1 MATLRKTSSGGVRV
15 GVNIVLSAQ
24 NKALTFKWRTITFT
38 DFYQRRHFYMAVVT
52 IDREAGD
59 SGKGFRLQLIRAIK
73 LMLKTIKQDSNT
85 VFFTAV
91 ENLEDVSHQT
101 IIDGEVISYFEEDK
115 NYDLNGNFTIFSP
128 PVINTLV
135 GFFDIYVDQFRTS
148 NNVYLGFY
156 TTRSIGKERKAKL
169 KSGKEIDLPDDPILK
184 TLQSIDDTSDE
195 VVSLVKDIVSEEYA
209 SQYEEKSTSGNL
221 ETLKGLTIDRFKEFL
236 RTISWYFG
244 QEDEDDLKKTVL
256 KDIENSPIHN
266 NAHIGKENII
276 FCLLMDK
283 LSERQN
289 SKNLVDKLVHSSD
302 VKLIFKEAESQVP
315 DENIDPTWRYIAE
328 LEKDV
333 TDRRNLKEKVLSVVG
348 NISERRIKQLARKAS
363 GSKYEECEA
372 DKSFL
377 SLKYRV
383 FEACEEYFSGDG
395 YVAPESSSD
404 MDAVIKTLVS
414 KAVDDISKL
423 KSDYKYT
430 ISNDKTVEGIIWNLF
445 DGCFLAFDE
454 CSDE

>member
-1 MATLRKTSSGGVRV
+1 MTAE
-15 GVNIVLSAQ
+15 
-24 NKALTFKWRTITFT
+24 
-38 DFYQRRHFYMAVVT
+38 T

-73 LMLKTIKQDSNT
+73 LMLQTIQRDQNT

-101 IIDGEVISYFEEDK
+101 IVDGEVSNYFEEDK

-128 PVINTLV
+128 PIINTLV
-135 GFFDIYVDQFRTS
+135 SFYDIYVNQFRIS
-148 NNVYLGFY
+148 DSVYLGFY
-156 TTRSIGKERKAKL
+156 TTRGVGKERKSKL
-169 KSGKEIDLPDDPILK
+169 NGGKEINLPKSPILEI
-184 TLQSIDDTSDE
+184 LQSLDDASDE
-195 VVSLVKDIVSEEYA
+195 VISLVKEILVEEYTY
-209 SQYEEKSTSGNL
+209 QYKEKSKSGNL
-221 ETLKGLTIDRFKEFL
+221 ETLQGLSIDGFKDFL
-236 RTISWYFG
+236 KTISWHFG
-244 QEDEDDLKKTVL
+244 QENEDALKQTVL
-256 KDIENSPIHN
+256 KDIENSPLHN

-302 VKLIFKEAESQVP
+302 VKLIFKEAESQIS
-315 DENIDPTWRYIAE
+315 DESIDPTWRYIAE

-333 TDRRNLKEKVLSVVG
+333 TDKRNLKEKVLSVIED
-348 NISERRIKQLARKAS
+348 ISDRRIRQLARKAS
-363 GSKYEECEA
+363 GSKYEEREA

-395 YVAPESSSD
+395 YVAPENGGD
-404 MDAVIKTLVS
+404 LDAVLKTLVS

-423 KSDYKYT
+423 KKDYKYT
-430 ISNDKTVEGIIWNLF
+430 ISNDKTIEGIIWNLF

-454 CSDE
+454 YCDE

>member
-1 MATLRKTSSGGVRV
+1 MTAE
-15 GVNIVLSAQ
+15 
-24 NKALTFKWRTITFT
+24 
-38 DFYQRRHFYMAVVT
+38 T

-73 LMLKTIKQDSNT
+73 LMLKTIQQDANT

-101 IIDGEVISYFEEDK
+101 IVDGEVINYFEEDK
-115 NYDLNGNFTIFSP
+115 NYDLNGKFTIFSP
-128 PVINTLV
+128 PVTNTLV
-135 GFFDIYVDQFRTS
+135 SFFDIYVDQFRTS

-156 TTRSIGKERKAKL
+156 TTRNVGKERKSKL
-169 KSGKEIDLPDDPILK
+169 NSGEEITLPEKSILEI
-184 TLQSIDDTSDE
+184 LQSLDEASDE
-195 VVSLVKDIVSEEYA
+195 IISLVKDILVEEYA
-209 SQYEEKSTSGNL
+209 SQYKEKSKSGNL
-221 ETLKGLTIDRFKEFL
+221 ETLQGLTVDRFKDFL
-236 RTISWYFG
+236 KKVSWHFG
-244 QEDEDDLKKTVL
+244 QEDEDALKQTVL
-256 KDIENSPIHN
+256 KNIESSPLHN

-302 VKLIFKEAESQVP
+302 VKLIFKEAESQIP
-315 DENIDPTWRYIAE
+315 DESIDPTWRYIAE

-333 TDRRNLKEKVLSVVG
+333 TDKRNLKEKVISVIAD
-348 NISERRIKQLARKAS
+348 ISDRRIRQLARKAS
-363 GSKYEECEA
+363 GSKYEEREA

-377 SLKYRV
+377 SMKYRV

-395 YVAPESSSD
+395 YVSPENGGD
-404 MDAVIKTLVS
+404 LDAVLKTLVS
-414 KAVDDISKL
+414 KAVEDISKL
-423 KSDYKYT
+423 KTDYKYT
-430 ISNDKTVEGIIWNLF
+430 ISNDKTIEGIIWNLF

-454 CSDE
+454 YSDE

>member
-1 MATLRKTSSGGVRV
+1 ML
-15 GVNIVLSAQ
+15 Q
-24 NKALTFKWRTITFT
+24 TI
-38 DFYQRRHFYMAVVT
+38 QR
-52 IDREAGD
+52 D
-59 SGKGFRLQLIRAIK
+59 Q
-73 LMLKTIKQDSNT
+73 NT

-101 IIDGEVISYFEEDK
+101 IVDGEVSNYFEEDK

-128 PVINTLV
+128 PIINTLV
-135 GFFDIYVDQFRTS
+135 SFYDIYVNQFRIS
-148 NNVYLGFY
+148 DSVYLGFY
-156 TTRSIGKERKAKL
+156 TTRGVGKERKSKL
-169 KSGKEIDLPDDPILK
+169 NGGKEINLPKSPILEI
-184 TLQSIDDTSDE
+184 LQSLDDASDE
-195 VVSLVKDIVSEEYA
+195 VISLVKEILVEEYTY
-209 SQYEEKSTSGNL
+209 QYKEKSKSGNL
-221 ETLKGLTIDRFKEFL
+221 ETLQGLSIDGFKDFL
-236 RTISWYFG
+236 KTISWHFG
-244 QEDEDDLKKTVL
+244 QENEDALKQTVL
-256 KDIENSPIHN
+256 KDIENSPLHN

-302 VKLIFKEAESQVP
+302 VKLIFKEAESQIS
-315 DENIDPTWRYIAE
+315 DESIDPTWRYIAE

-333 TDRRNLKEKVLSVVG
+333 TDKRNLKEKVLSVIED
-348 NISERRIKQLARKAS
+348 ISDRRIRQLARKAS
-363 GSKYEECEA
+363 GSKYEEREA

-395 YVAPESSSD
+395 YVAPENGGD
-404 MDAVIKTLVS
+404 LDAVLKTLVS

-423 KSDYKYT
+423 KKDYKYT
-430 ISNDKTVEGIIWNLF
+430 ISNDKTIEGIIWNLF

-454 CSDE
+454 YCDE

>member
-1 MATLRKTSSGGVRV
+1 MTAE
-15 GVNIVLSAQ
+15 
-24 NKALTFKWRTITFT
+24 
-38 DFYQRRHFYMAVVT
+38 T

-73 LMLKTIKQDSNT
+73 LMLQTIQLDQST

-101 IIDGEVISYFEEDK
+101 IVDGEVCNYFEEDK

-148 NNVYLGFY
+148 DNVFLGFY
-156 TTRSIGKERKAKL
+156 TTRSVGKERKSKL
-169 KSGKEIDLPDDPILK
+169 NGDKEISLPENPILEI
-184 TLQSIDDTSDE
+184 LQSLDDASDE
-195 VVSLVKDIVSEEYA
+195 VVSLVKEILIEEYTY
-209 SQYEEKSTSGNL
+209 QYEEKSKSGNL
-221 ETLKGLTIDRFKEFL
+221 ETLQGLSADDFKKFL
-236 RTISWYFG
+236 KAILWHFG
-244 QEDEDDLKKTVL
+244 QEDEDALKQTVL
-256 KDIENSPIHN
+256 KEIENSPLHN

-289 SKNLVDKLVHSSD
+289 RKNLVEKLVHSSD
-302 VKLIFKEAESQVP
+302 VKLIFKEAESQIP
-315 DENIDPTWRYIAE
+315 DVSIDPTWRSIAE

-333 TDRRNLKEKVLSVVG
+333 TDKRNLEEKVLSTIED
-348 NISERRIKQLARKAS
+348 ISDRRIRQLARKAS
-363 GSKYEECEA
+363 SSKYEEREA

-383 FEACEEYFSGDG
+383 FEACEEYFTGDG
-395 YVAPESSSD
+395 YVVPENFGD
-404 MDAVIKTLVS
+404 LDAVIRTLVS
-414 KAVDDISKL
+414 KALDDISIL
-423 KSDYKYT
+423 ENDYKYT
-430 ISNDKTVEGIIWNLF
+430 ISNDKTIEGIIWNLF

-454 CSDE
+454 YCSE

>member
-1 MATLRKTSSGGVRV
+1 MTA
-15 GVNIVLSAQ
+15 
-24 NKALTFKWRTITFT
+24 
-38 DFYQRRHFYMAVVT
+38 VT

-73 LMLKTIKQDSNT
+73 LMLQTIKQDANT

-101 IIDGEVISYFEEDK
+101 IVDGEVSSYFEEDK

-128 PVINTLV
+128 PVTNTLV
-135 GFFDIYVDQFRTS
+135 SFFDIYVDQFRTS

-156 TTRSIGKERKAKL
+156 TTRNIGQERKSKL
-169 KSGKEIDLPDDPILK
+169 ESGKEIALPDEPILK
-184 TLQSIDDTSDE
+184 ILQSLDDASDE
-195 VVSLVKDIVSEEYA
+195 TVSLVKDIISEEYA
-209 SQYEEKSTSGNL
+209 SQYKEKSTSGNL
-221 ETLKGLTIDRFKEFL
+221 ETLQGLTVDRFKEFL
-236 RTISWYFG
+236 RTILWHFG
-244 QEDEDDLKKTVL
+244 QENEDELKQTVL

-283 LSERQN
+283 LSERQ
-289 SKNLVDKLVHSSD
+289 SSQNLVDKLVHSSD
-302 VKLIFKEAESQVP
+302 VKLIFKEAESQIP
-315 DENIDPTWRYIAE
+315 DESIDPTWRYIAE

-333 TDRRNLKEKVLSVVG
+333 TDKRNLKEKVLSVTED
-348 NISERRIKQLARKAS
+348 ISERRIKQLARKAS
-363 GSKYEECEA
+363 GSKYEEREA

-395 YVAPESSSD
+395 YVAPESGGD
-404 MDAVIKTLVS
+404 LDAVLKTLVS
-414 KAVDDISKL
+414 KAVEDISKL
-423 KSDYKYT
+423 KTDYKYT
-430 ISNDKTVEGIIWNLF
+430 ISNDKTIEGIIWNLF

-454 CSDE
+454 YSDD

>member
-1 MATLRKTSSGGVRV
+1 MTAE
-15 GVNIVLSAQ
+15 
-24 NKALTFKWRTITFT
+24 
-38 DFYQRRHFYMAVVT
+38 T

-73 LMLKTIKQDSNT
+73 LMLQTIQRDQST

-101 IIDGEVISYFEEDK
+101 IVDGEVSNYFEEDK

-135 GFFDIYVDQFRTS
+135 SFYDIYIDQFRTS
-148 NNVYLGFY
+148 NSVYLGFY
-156 TTRSIGKERKAKL
+156 TTRGVGKERKSKL
-169 KSGKEIDLPDDPILK
+169 NGDKEITLPESPILEI
-184 TLQSIDDTSDE
+184 LQSLDSASDE
-195 VVSLVKDIVSEEYA
+195 VVSLVKEILVEEYTY
-209 SQYEEKSTSGNL
+209 QYKEKSKPGNL
-221 ETLKGLTIDRFKEFL
+221 ETLKGLSIDGFKDFL
-236 RTISWYFG
+236 NTISWHFG
-244 QEDEDDLKKTVL
+244 QEDEAALKQTVL
-256 KDIENSPIHN
+256 KDIENSPLHN

-289 SKNLVDKLVHSSD
+289 SRNLVDKLVHSSD
-302 VKLIFKEAESQVP
+302 VKLIFKEAESQIP
-315 DENIDPTWRYIAE
+315 DESIDPTWRYIAE

-333 TDRRNLKEKVLSVVG
+333 TDKRNLKEKVLSVVKD
-348 NISERRIKQLARKAS
+348 IPDRRIRQLARKAS
-363 GSKYEECEA
+363 GSKYEEREA

-395 YVAPESSSD
+395 YVAPENGGD
-404 MDAVIKTLVS
+404 LDAVLQTLVS
-414 KAVDDISKL
+414 KSVDDISKL
-423 KSDYKYT
+423 KTDYKYT
-430 ISNDKTVEGIIWNLF
+430 ISNDKTIEGIVWNLF

-454 CSDE
+454 YCDE

>member
-1 MATLRKTSSGGVRV
+1 MTA
-15 GVNIVLSAQ
+15 
-24 NKALTFKWRTITFT
+24 
-38 DFYQRRHFYMAVVT
+38 VT

-73 LMLKTIKQDSNT
+73 LMLNTIKQDANT

-101 IIDGEVISYFEEDK
+101 IVDGEVSSYFEEDK

-128 PVINTLV
+128 PVTNTLV
-135 GFFDIYVDQFRTS
+135 SFFDIYVDQFRTS

-156 TTRSIGKERKAKL
+156 TTRDIGKERKSKL
-169 KSGKEIDLPDDPILK
+169 ESGKEIALPDEPILNI
-184 TLQSIDDTSDE
+184 LQSLDDASDE
-195 VVSLVKDIVSEEYA
+195 TVSLVKDIISEEYA
-209 SQYEEKSTSGNL
+209 SQYKEKSTSGNL
-221 ETLKGLTIDRFKEFL
+221 ETLQNLTVDRFKEFL
-236 RTISWYFG
+236 RRILWHFG
-244 QEDEDDLKKTVL
+244 QENEDELKQTVL

-302 VKLIFKEAESQVP
+302 VKLIFKEAESQIP
-315 DENIDPTWRYIAE
+315 DESIDPTWRYIAE

-333 TDRRNLKEKVLSVVG
+333 TDKRNLKEKVLSVIED
-348 NISERRIKQLARKAS
+348 ISERQIRQLSRKATR
-363 GSKYEECEA
+363 SKYEERDA
-372 DKSFL
+372 DKSFF

-383 FEACEEYFSGDG
+383 FEACEEYFSNDV
-395 YVAPESSSD
+395 YVAPENGGD
-404 MDAVIKTLVS
+404 LDVVINTLVS
-414 KAVDDISKL
+414 KAVEDISKL
-423 KSDYKYT
+423 KTDYRYT
-430 ISNDKTVEGIIWNLF
+430 ISNGKTIEGIIWNLF

-454 CSDE
+454 YSDE

>member
-1 MATLRKTSSGGVRV
+1 MTT
-15 GVNIVLSAQ
+15 
-24 NKALTFKWRTITFT
+24 
-38 DFYQRRHFYMAVVT
+38 VT

-73 LMLKTIKQDSNT
+73 LMLKTIKQDVNT

-101 IIDGEVISYFEEDK
+101 IVDGEVSSYFEEDK

-128 PVINTLV
+128 PVTNTLV
-135 GFFDIYVDQFRTS
+135 SFFDIYVDQFRTS

-156 TTRSIGKERKAKL
+156 TTRNIGKERKSKL
-169 KSGKEIDLPDDPILK
+169 ESGKKIALPDEPILK
-184 TLQSIDDTSDE
+184 ILQSLDDASDE
-195 VVSLVKDIVSEEYA
+195 TVSLVKGIISEEYA
-209 SQYEEKSTSGNL
+209 SQYKEKPTSGNL
-221 ETLKGLTIDRFKEFL
+221 ETLQGLTIDRFKEFL
-236 RTISWYFG
+236 GAILWHFG
-244 QEDEDDLKKTVL
+244 QENEDELKQTVL
-256 KDIENSPIHN
+256 EDIENSPIHN

-302 VKLIFKEAESQVP
+302 VKLIFKEAESQIP
-315 DENIDPTWRYIAE
+315 DDSIDPTWRYIAE

-333 TDRRNLKEKVLSVVG
+333 TDKRNLKEKVFSVIED
-348 NISERRIKQLARKAS
+348 ISERRIKQLARKAS
-363 GSKYEECEA
+363 GSKYEEREA

-395 YVAPESSSD
+395 YVIPESGGD
-404 MDAVIKTLVS
+404 LDAVLKTLVS
-414 KAVDDISKL
+414 RSVEDISKL
-423 KSDYKYT
+423 KTDYKYT
-430 ISNDKTVEGIIWNLF
+430 ISNDKTIEGIIWNLF
-445 DGCFLAFDE
+445 DGCFLVFDE
-454 CSDE
+454 YSDE